1 MIFLDPAMSKT
12 DEEDLPCMLEGV
24 EGQTGDKKAPVC
36 EMGHK
41 DRERLE
47 TLLKQPRTVQPL
59 QDYRMK
65 IRIGPGNEKKTSV
78 KELAEEYRAS
88 KEGQLLLKSG
98 SLTFPLV
105 DYVKEKFG
113 LKSVVTLERLE
124 KEYVHLH
131 IVESTSN

>member
-47 TLLKQPRTVQPL
+47 TLLQGCHQ
-59 QDYRMK
+59 
-65 IRIGPGNEKKTSV
+65 
-78 KELAEEYRAS
+78 
-88 KEGQLLLKSG
+88 
-98 SLTFPLV
+98 
-105 DYVKEKFG
+105 G
-113 LKSVVTLERLE
+113 LKNITESKITLKYR
-124 KEYVHLH
+124 
-131 IVESTSN
+131 